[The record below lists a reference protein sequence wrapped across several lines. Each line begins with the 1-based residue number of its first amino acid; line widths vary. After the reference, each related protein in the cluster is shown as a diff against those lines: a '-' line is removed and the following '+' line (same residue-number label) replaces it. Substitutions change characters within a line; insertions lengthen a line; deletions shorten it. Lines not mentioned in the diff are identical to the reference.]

1 MGGGSAGEKIL
12 ITGIGGRV
20 ALFALQYA
28 VAAGARVYVTSGS
41 DEKIDKAIAL
51 GALGGVNY
59 KNANWVESLRT
70 LAGSFDVTVD
80 GAAGEGM
87 GDLLDLASPG
97 GRLVFYGATRGNPS
111 GLVARR
117 IFWKKWDVLGS
128 TMGSPEDFRSIIT
141 FGREHAIG
149 PLEDKI
155 FTFERGEA
163 TLRGIA
169 DRQKC

>member
-80 GAAGEGM
+80 GAAGEGV
-87 GDLLDLASPG
+87 GGVVTIISPG
-97 GRLVFYGATRGNPS
+97 GRRVFVS
-111 GLVARR
+111 G
-117 IFWKKWDVLGS
+117 
-128 TMGSPEDFRSIIT
+128 P
-141 FGREHAIG
+141 
-149 PLEDKI
+149 P
-155 FTFERGEA
+155 GESSSSVV
-163 TLRGIA
+163 RP
-169 DRQKC
+169 RY